1 MVFET
6 NRINKECEMPLTK
19 QAKVL
24 TKKQIELLARD
35 LRVKRNGLRNETI
48 FLLSAKG
55 GLRAKEIAELKWIH
69 VLRSDNS
76 IDDFIRLPDSAS
88 KGRGGREIPIHHTIR
103 ANLHELFEQRS
114 SESFFDP
121 LTAHVIATERSPRT
135 SAQVIVNLFQR
146 IYRDYGLSGC
156 SSHSG
161 RRTFITD
168 ISRKISMVGGSM
180 RDVQYLAGHSSL
192 QTTQRYVEGCSES
205 KVKVVSL
212 I

>member
-1 MVFET
+1 
-6 NRINKECEMPLTK
+6 MPLTK

-103 ANLHELFEQRS
+103 ANLHELFKQRS
-114 SESFFDP
+114 SESCFDP

-135 SAQVIVNLFQR
+135 SAPVIVNLFQR

>member
-1 MVFET
+1 
-6 NRINKECEMPLTK
+6 MPLTK

-114 SESFFDP
+114 SESCFDP